1 MGFMEK
7 LLELIP
13 PHTLKDAVNA
23 FPGKNMVIFK
33 PIIIFEG
40 PFYSDYYQFVLTLN
54 EVPPLTVEKNVFPIE
69 KNKLFPINPD
79 QVFGAVAQ
87 SEVKGYLTALIN
99 KDIIREMA
107 HSAFGKRDVFL
118 ENAFTTI
125 DDETWYLIKQ
135 YMRETSNMQKGYE
148 FVQDGI
154 TMQLCINLMRN
165 LKSNLRLEKKVQ
177 GHPLNH
183 IKKTIEFMNDCYNQ
197 DYSIEDIA
205 RIANLSPYHFIRVF
219 KGETGMTPHEYM
231 MNIKIGKIKEK
242 LADKNL
248 SISQAFSL
256 CGLDY
261 NGHYAAVFKKIVG
274 VTPSQ
279 YRKTIA
285 R

>member
-13 PHTLKDAVNA
+13 PHPLKDAVNA

-33 PIIIFEG
+33 PKIIFEG
-40 PFYSDYYQFVLTLN
+40 PFYSDYYQFDLTLN
-54 EVPPLTVEKNVFPIE
+54 EVPPLTVEKNVFPIV

-87 SEVKGYLTALIN
+87 SEVKGYLTVLIN

-107 HSAFGKRDVFL
+107 HSAFGKRDVFF

-165 LKSNLRLEKKVQ
+165 LKSNLRLEKK
-177 GHPLNH
+177 GARSSFKSY
-183 IKKTIEFMNDCYNQ
+183 KKSY
-197 DYSIEDIA
+197 
-205 RIANLSPYHFIRVF
+205 
-219 KGETGMTPHEYM
+219 
-231 MNIKIGKIKEK
+231 
-242 LADKNL
+242 
-248 SISQAFSL
+248 
-256 CGLDY
+256 
-261 NGHYAAVFKKIVG
+261 
-274 VTPSQ
+274 
-279 YRKTIA
+279 
-285 R
+285 